1 MTMKRATARQLDAPT
16 GIASATALPDRLW
29 TQPEAA
35 AYLGVS
41 ARYLRESGCPK
52 VLLPG
57 NGPKGQPI
65 VRYRPADVDAWV
77 QAWHTGRPSIR
88 RA

>member
-1 MTMKRATARQLDAPT
+1 MTRDTAARPRSNGAATPAPT
-16 GIASATALPDRLW
+16 PPLPDRLW

-57 NGPKGQPI
+57 NGPKGQPL
-65 VRYRPADVDAWV
+65 VRYRPADVEAWLT
-77 QAWHTGRPSIR
+77 AWHTATQG
-88 RA
+88 A